1 MDYPAFYDDI
11 ESIKLIDKLSNF
23 LGATEGG
30 VIEFSYIDIVKA
42 AGHSCPTVLGAYLL
56 TLKGLKTLYMDELPQ
71 RGEIKVEFRENMED
85 GVAGVVANV
94 VTHITGATNKSGFK
108 GIAGLFSRNNLMEF
122 ASEISSS
129 VRFTRLDTN
138 KSVDLI
144 YDPRSIDPHPQTREL
159 MQKLLAGE
167 ATEEEAREFGSV
179 WQQRAENIAQ
189 NIDTVIE
196 VV

>member
-1 MDYPAFYDDI
+1 MDYPAFYDEI

-56 TLKGLKTLYMDELPQ
+56 TLKGLKTLYMDDLPQ
-71 RGEIKVEFRENMED
+71 RGEIKVAFRENMED

-94 VTHITGATNKSGFK
+94 VAHITGATNKSGFK

-144 YDPRSIDPHPQTREL
+144 YDPRSINPHPQTREL

-179 WQQRAENIAQ
+179 WQHRVENIAK
-189 NIDTVIE
+189 NIDTVIK

>member
-1 MDYPAFYDDI
+1 MDYPAFYDEI

-56 TLKGLKTLYMDELPQ
+56 TLKGLKTLYMDDLPQ
-71 RGEIKVEFRENMED
+71 RGEIKVAFRENMED

-94 VTHITGATNKSGFK
+94 VAHITGATNKSGFK

-144 YDPRSIDPHPQTREL
+144 YDPRSINPHPQTREL

-167 ATEEEAREFGSV
+167 ATEAEAREFGSV
-179 WQQRAENIAQ
+179 WQHRVENIAK
-189 NIDTVIE
+189 NIDTVIK